1 MIKTTIKITSAGLLA
16 LLAAL
21 AAGAWWITQ
30 WIDTPL
36 VLPAPVQVD
45 VPQGQVFAA
54 TAEQLAA
61 LGVTTHPR
69 LLTAYARITGIATRV
84 QAGEYLIEPGQ
95 TLSGVVD
102 AMARGAVISYQ
113 VTFVEGW
120 TLDQVLTL
128 LRNSPKLDHQL
139 DGVDAAGV
147 MPVLGLEGEHGEG
160 WFFPDTYTYS
170 AGTSDKTLLLAAHEQ
185 MRGVLTKAWEE
196 RDAGL
201 PFDSPYELL
210 IMASIVE
217 KETGREEERGK
228 IARVFI
234 NRLQRGM
241 LLQTDPTVIYGL
253 GREFDGNLRRVH
265 LNTDGPYNT
274 YRRKGLPPT
283 PIALPS
289 RRSIESVIHPEDG
302 EYLYFVARGDG
313 TSQFSLTLDEHLAA
327 VRRYQLRRQP

>member
-1 MIKTTIKITSAGLLA
+1 MVATAVKITGVSLVV

-21 AAGAWWITQ
+21 AGGAWWIAA
-30 WIDTPL
+30 WLDTPL
-36 VLPAPVQVD
+36 ALRSPVD
-45 VPQGQVFAA
+45 VEIHQGQAFAV
-54 TAEQLAA
+54 TADQLAKS
-61 LGVTTHPR
+61 GITHRPR

-84 QAGEYLIEPGQ
+84 QAGEYRIEPGQ
-95 TLSGVVD
+95 TLSGVLE
-102 AMARGAVISYQ
+102 AMAGGVVISYQ
-113 VTFVEGW
+113 LTLVEGW

-128 LRNSPKLDHQL
+128 LSSSAKLDHQL
-139 DGVDAAGV
+139 DGVEAAGV
-147 MPVLGLEGEHGEG
+147 MASLGLEGEHGEG
-160 WFFPDTYTYS
+160 WFFPDTYGYTR
-170 AGTSDKTLLLAAHEQ
+170 GTSDRTLLLRAHEQ
-185 MRGVLTKAWEE
+185 MRKTLAAAWEE

-201 PFDSPYELL
+201 PFDSPYEVL

-228 IARVFI
+228 VARVFI

-241 LLQTDPTVIYGL
+241 ALQTDPTVIYGL
-253 GREFDGNLRRVH
+253 GRNFDGNLTRVH

-289 RRSIESVIHPEDG
+289 RRSIEAVVHPEAG

-313 TSQFSLTLDEHLAA
+313 TSQFSHTLDEHLAA
-327 VRRYQLRRQP
+327 VRRYQLKRKP